1 MANLISSIKAFGKKV
16 TGKEIESQSL
26 IDVLDETTEKYEKSE
41 NPTYTAGNGITITED
56 NAINADTKAIR
67 H

>member
-1 MANLISSIKAFGKKV
+1 M
-16 TGKEIESQSL
+16 

-56 NAINADTKAIR
+56 NVINADTKAIR
-67 H
+67 HWRE